1 MTGYSYRIQVI
12 WNIYQIILRIQ
23 TLRWE
28 ERDKAMCK
36 MYKNFTLSLLID
48 RNLYNQYNIDIK
60 CFIYF
65 IQKQINIW

>member
-36 MYKNFTLSLLID
+36 MYKNFILPLLID

-65 IQKQINIW
+65 IL